1 MGIFIEVIEWRQD
14 DGRELVHRFEGRG
27 DIKRGA
33 QLIVT
38 ENQWAVFFR
47 DGRAL
52 DTFSAG
58 RHTLST
64 QNIPLLVEAMKIPFG
79 GQSPFKADVYFVSR
93 KTHTN
98 LRWGTRDPVVFRDP
112 RFDMV
117 RLRAHGRY
125 ALEVTDPRK
134 MVNTLVGTMGRYSTE
149 DIEDY
154 LREIIV
160 ARLNDVLG
168 EAQIPLLDLPRMY
181 DELAEQLSGRVAED
195 FAGYGLELQNLVI
208 GAVTPPEEVARVID
222 ERAGMAAVGMGSS
235 YVGYKAARA
244 MGDAAGANG
253 GGDSTGGAAQGLG
266 LGVGAGMGM
275 AMPGILREG
284 LKGGSG
290 GGAADSGTGAGGGQ
304 GSPSAGPAEPATTAA
319 YCSACGTGLSGGARF
334 CHRCGTALARA
345 ACQHCGT
352 ALPADAAFCPGCG
365 QGVR

>member
-1 MGIFIEVIEWRQD
+1 VGIFIEVIEWRQD
-14 DGRELVHRFEGRG
+14 DGRQLVHRFEGRG

-52 DTFSAG
+52 DAFSAG
-58 RHTLST
+58 RHTLHT

-79 GQSPFKADVYFVSR
+79 GDTPFKADVYFVSR
-93 KTHTN
+93 KAHTN

-112 RFDMV
+112 QFDMV

-125 ALEVTDPRK
+125 AINVTDPRK
-134 MVNTLVGTMGRYSTE
+134 MVNTLVGTLGRYSTE

-168 EAQIPLLDLPRMY
+168 EAGIPLLDLPRMY
-181 DELAEQLSGRVAED
+181 DELAEQLVERVADD
-195 FAGYGLELQNLVI
+195 FAGYGLALQNLVI

-222 ERAGMAAVGMGSS
+222 ERAGMAVVGMRSS
-235 YVGYKAARA
+235 YVGYKAAQA
-244 MGDAAGANG
+244 LGDAASG
-253 GGDSTGGAAQGLG
+253 GGGGEGGAGGGSAAQGLG

-275 AMPGILREG
+275 AMPGIIGQG
-284 LKGGSG
+284 LKA
-290 GGAADSGTGAGGGQ
+290 GATEGASQAPAAGTGGDA
-304 GSPSAGPAEPATTAA
+304 PAEAA
-319 YCSACGTGLSGGARF
+319 EAGFCSGCGAGLSDGARF
-334 CHRCGTALARA
+334 CHRCGAKVARA
-345 ACQHCGT
+345 ACPDCGGE
-352 ALPADAAFCPGCG
+352 LPGGAAFCPGCG
-365 QGVR
+365 KKLGG

>member
-1 MGIFIEVIEWRQD
+1 VGIFIEVIEWRQD

-52 DTFSAG
+52 DAFSAG
-58 RHTLST
+58 RHTLTT

-79 GQSPFKADVYFVSR
+79 GQTPFKADVYFVSR

-112 RFDMV
+112 QFDMV

-125 ALEVTDPRK
+125 AMNVTDPRK
-134 MVNTLVGTMGRYSTE
+134 MINTLVGTMGRYSTE

-168 EAQIPLLDLPRMY
+168 EAAIPLLDMPKMY
-181 DELAEQLSGRVAED
+181 DELAEQLLGRVADD

-208 GAVTPPEEVARVID
+208 GAVTPPEEVSRVID

-244 MGDAAGANG
+244 LGDAASG
-253 GGDSTGGAAQGLG
+253 GGAAGGEAGGGAGAAQGLG

-275 AMPGILREG
+275 AMPGIIREG
-284 LKGGSG
+284 LQG
-290 GGAADSGTGAGGGQ
+290 GGGTAGSDQ
-304 GSPSAGPAEPATTAA
+304 GAEPARGPEPSGS
-319 YCSACGTGLSGGARF
+319 YCTACGTGLSAGARF
-334 CHRCGTALARA
+334 CHQCGTAVAQS
-345 ACQHCGT
+345 ACPECGGD
-352 ALPADAAFCPGCG
+352 LPDDAAFCPGCG
-365 QGVR
+365 HQLG